1 MENKRNVFDDIITG
15 LQEALEFKQG
25 KRALRSKSILT
36 SIFTKRD
43 PKGLKTRKQGEKL

>member
-1 MENKRNVFDDIITG
+1 MERKRNVFDDIITG

-36 SIFTKRD
+36 SIITKID
-43 PKGLKTRKQGEKL
+43 PKGLKKQKQGEKL